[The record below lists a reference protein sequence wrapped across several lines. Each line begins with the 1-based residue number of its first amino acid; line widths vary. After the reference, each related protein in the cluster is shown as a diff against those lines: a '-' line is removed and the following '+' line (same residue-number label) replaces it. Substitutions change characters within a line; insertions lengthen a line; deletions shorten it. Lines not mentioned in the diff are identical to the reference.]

1 MALFNYATKEITL
14 KIVYYGPGLSGKTT
28 NLQHLHSVLN
38 TASKGKLLSLSTE
51 ADRTLFFDFLPVELG
66 KIRDFS
72 IRFQLYT
79 VPGQVRYNA
88 TRRIVL
94 KGADAVVF
102 VADSQRAMREQN
114 IESFDNMRENLSAN
128 NINPDEIPVIFQYNK
143 RDLKDIAALEEL
155 NQDLNSRNYPFI
167 EGIAINGTGV
177 EEAFRL
183 ISRLLLQHI
192 SKKHKIEVEPVEKK
206 ETPTPPPVFQEKVSK
221 AEDLEAPVVFPDR
234 PFYEERSRPLDRQD
248 ESVFERQSLRSK
260 FIPSGERS
268 GSPGAASESAP
279 VSRESIEKI
288 IREVEGIHA
297 ILKSMQASVSAMS
310 NEMKALSEIRKS
322 LGETNSYLRNFRDL
336 FARTKKGKR
345 WFKF

>member
-1 MALFNYATKEITL
+1 MEKKETPTPPPVSQE
-14 KIVYYGPGLSGKTT
+14 KV
-28 NLQHLHSVLN
+28 
-38 TASKGKLLSLSTE
+38 SKAEDLE
-51 ADRTLFFDFLPVELG
+51 AP
-66 KIRDFS
+66 
-72 IRFQLYT
+72 
-79 VPGQVRYNA
+79 
-88 TRRIVL
+88 
-94 KGADAVVF
+94 VVF
-102 VADSQRAMREQN
+102 PEA
-114 IESFDNMRENLSAN
+114 
-128 NINPDEIPVIFQYNK
+128 
-143 RDLKDIAALEEL
+143 
-155 NQDLNSRNYPFI
+155 
-167 EGIAINGTGV
+167 
-177 EEAFRL
+177 EEAEPSFP
-183 ISRLLLQHI
+183 HI